1 MPGQSLLPALTIGFA
16 VLAIAVTWFGVL
28 VALLVALG
36 KRQWLWALPMILLGP
51 IVALP
56 YTLMEPDAAYARRL
70 VVTGLVLAVP
80 AVLLFVTTGVLF
92 RAG

>member
-1 MPGQSLLPALTIGFA
+1 MLPALTIGIA

-36 KRQWLWALPMILLGP
+36 KRQWLWALPMIVLGP

-56 YTLMEPDAAYARRL
+56 YTLLEPDAAYARRL

-80 AVLLFVTTGVLF
+80 AVLLFVTTGLLF